1 MVGKPEV
8 LYRKNGHACL
18 AFNDLVEGHG
28 VQSNQFLIMDDNQSM
43 LLDPGGDLTY
53 IPLNMAITRYINPK
67 HLDYIFASHQ
77 DPDIIASID
86 RWVMN
91 TSCQVLVSKLWGR
104 FLPHLVSSHID
115 KQVGDFNKR
124 VTEIPDEGA
133 RIPFGNNE
141 LVLIPAHFLHSVGNF
156 QLYDPIS
163 KILFSGDMGAS
174 IGSQTDTAYVDDFAA
189 HIPFMVGF
197 HQRYMCSNRVTGL
210 WARMVRKLDIEMIVP
225 QHGPAFKGPKIIGQ
239 FLDWISDL
247 ECGVDVLRQSYF
259 EVPSGFINPK

>member
-1 MVGKPEV
+1 MIGKPEF
-8 LYRKNGHACL
+8 LYRSGNHMCL

-28 VQSNQFLIMDDNQSM
+28 VQSNQFLIVSGEQSI

-67 HLDYIFASHQ
+67 NLDYIFASHQ

-91 TSCQVLVSKLWGR
+91 SNCQVLVSKLWGR
-104 FLPHLVSSHID
+104 FLPHLVSSHVN

-124 VTEIPDEGA
+124 VVEIPDEGI
-133 RIPFGNNE
+133 RMPFGKSE
-141 LVLIPAHFLHSVGNF
+141 LVLLPAHFLHSVGNF
-156 QLYDPIS
+156 QLYDPVS

-174 IGSQTDTAYVDDFAA
+174 LGNQGDSAYVEDFAS
-189 HIPFMVGF
+189 HIPLMKGF
-197 HQRYMCSNRVTGL
+197 HQRYMCSSKVTRL
-210 WARMVRKLDIEMIVP
+210 WARMVRNMDIEMIVP
-225 QHGPAFKGPKIIGQ
+225 QHGLAFKGELIINQ

-247 ECGVDVLRQSYF
+247 ECGVDVLHQSHF
-259 EVPSGFINPK
+259 KEPSVVTKP